1 MVQQDTVHN
10 KLKWFHCRIFTRFR
24 DKQAENLFSVR
35 QRFKSAKHVASGGI
49 ELTSMRSAANRRKT
63 IFYSDKVAS
72 FSNKKAKKPLYRQF
86 LLSVKM
92 RKCRKSVKTT

>member
-24 DKQAENLFSVR
+24 DKQTENLFSVR

-49 ELTSMRSAANRRKT
+49 
-63 IFYSDKVAS
+63 DKCDQLQTGERPFFTAI
-72 FSNKKAKKPLYRQF
+72 K
-86 LLSVKM
+86 
-92 RKCRKSVKTT
+92 